1 MVAAMAA
8 YSVAVM
14 VVYLVAVKADYL
26 VDYLTAM
33 TEIPWVETMETSL
46 VFLLVHHLA
55 FRLVVLKVEMLANN
69 LEN

>member
-46 VFLLVHHLA
+46 VFLLVIG
-55 FRLVVLKVEMLANN
+55 KVM
-69 LEN
+69 